1 MPYTIDRRN
10 KTDAPSFH
18 QLYRPIQGAMTGMP
32 PLEAR
37 GHRPLKMTFD
47 DQLKS
52 LVFFHLEEHTSSQHL
67 LQVLEED
74 DFARDVI
81 APKNGIKKSSFSE
94 AVNSRGLEQLAHIY
108 QNLQSEAVDVL
119 PKEHD
124 ELGDL
129 IGIDGSLIDACLSMH
144 WADYRKGSKKAK
156 VHLGFDLNHSI
167 PRKIFLSD
175 GKGAERPF
183 VSMILSPGQ
192 TGVMDRG
199 YQAHDRFD
207 QWQEEGKHFVCRIK
221 ASTKK
226 KRIKDNDINPDSNIF
241 YDAIALLGTPGVNQT
256 EKPLR
261 LVGFTVDGIKYWV
274 ATSRFDL
281 TAEQIAFIYKLRWDI
296 EIFFG
301 WWKRHLRVYH
311 LIARSEYG
319 LMVQIVSGLITYLL
333 LAIYCREQHNEKV
346 SIKRVRELRI
356 KIQNETRITK
366 NGTGGP
372 DLKKTTKCQN
382 VMQEPNRKLLR
393 KNKDFLYI
401 FIDHPHL
408 FNIDFHRAPAS
419 RLYLRNDLSSIAR
432 SIRWTST
439 KILL

>member
-1 MPYTIDRRN
+1 MPYTIDYQN
-10 KTDAPSFH
+10 KADAPSFR
-18 QLYRPIQGAMTGMP
+18 QLYVPVYGAMLGMA
-32 PLEAR
+32 PLESR
-37 GHRPLKMTFD
+37 GDRPLKMTFE
-47 DQLKS
+47 DQLKT
-52 LVFFHLEEHTSSQHL
+52 LIFFHLEEHTSAQHL

-81 APKNGIKKSSFSE
+81 APEDGIKKSSFSE
-94 AVNSRGLEQLAHIY
+94 AINSRGLEQLAHLY
-108 QNLQSEAVDVL
+108 QNLQSKAIDVL
-119 PKEHD
+119 PKEHG

-144 WADYRKGSKKAK
+144 WADYRKDSKKAK

-183 VSMILSPGQ
+183 ASMVLSPGQ

-207 QWQEEGKHFVCRIK
+207 QWQQEGKHFVCRIK
-221 ASTKK
+221 ASTRK
-226 KRIKDNDINPDSNIF
+226 KRINDNDINPDSTIF
-241 YDAIALLGTPGVNQT
+241 YDAIVLLGTAGVNQT

-274 ATSRFDL
+274 ATSRYDL
-281 TAEQIAFIYKLRWDI
+281 TAEHIAFIYKLRWDI
-296 EIFFG
+296 EKFFA

-319 LMVQIVSGLITYLL
+319 LMVQILSGLITYLL

-346 SIKRVRELRI
+346 SIKRVRQLRI
-356 KIQNETRITK
+356 KIQNETRID
-366 NGTGGP
+366 NS
-372 DLKKTTKCQN
+372 
-382 VMQEPNRKLLR
+382 
-393 KNKDFLYI
+393 
-401 FIDHPHL
+401 
-408 FNIDFHRAPAS
+408 HRAGPHCESYFENHKISNCYAS
-419 RLYLRNDLSSIAR
+419 
-432 SIRWTST
+432 T
-439 KILL
+439 

>member
-1 MPYTIDRRN
+1 MPYTLNRQN
-10 KTDAPSFH
+10 KADAPSFR
-18 QLYRPIQGAMTGMP
+18 QLYLPVYRAMFGMA
-32 PLEAR
+32 PLESR
-37 GHRPLKMTFD
+37 GYRPLKMTFE
-47 DQLKS
+47 DQLKA
-52 LVFFHLEEHTSSQHL
+52 LIFFHLEEHTSERHL

-81 APKNGIKKSSFSE
+81 APKEGIKKSSFAE
-94 AVNSRGLEQLAHIY
+94 AINSRGLEQLAHIY
-108 QNLQSEAVDVL
+108 QNLQTQAVEVL
-119 PKEHD
+119 PKEHN

-156 VHLGFDLNHSI
+156 VHLGFDLNHTI

-207 QWQEEGKHFVCRIK
+207 QWQQEGKHFVCRIK
-221 ASTKK
+221 AKTRK
-226 KRIKDNDINPDSNIF
+226 KRLKDNDINPGSNIF
-241 YDAIALLGTPGVNQT
+241 YDAIVLLGTPGVNQT
-256 EKPLR
+256 KKPLR
-261 LVGFTVDGIKYWV
+261 LVGYTVHGKKLWV
-274 ATSRFDL
+274 ATSRFNL
-281 TAEQIAFIYKLRWDI
+281 TAEQIALIYKLRWDI
-296 EIFFG
+296 EKFFA

-319 LMVQIVSGLITYLL
+319 LMVQILSGLITYLL

-356 KIQNETRITK
+356 KMQNETRIA
-366 NGTGGP
+366 NDHIVSP
-372 DLKKTTKCQN
+372 NPESNFENNQIPNCYAKT
-382 VMQEPNRKLLR
+382 
-393 KNKDFLYI
+393 
-401 FIDHPHL
+401 
-408 FNIDFHRAPAS
+408 
-419 RLYLRNDLSSIAR
+419 
-432 SIRWTST
+432 
-439 KILL
+439 